1 MTRQAD
7 DTRLIKNQRGSNLFP
22 VIVATTLTIV
32 LLAAAP
38 AEAAKKRRSSGATS
52 GGGGGGGPL
61 VLQTPPPRNPM
72 EHNNRGVELGSKG
85 LWNDAIREHEEALNA
100 DPENT
105 TFRQNL
111 SSAHLHYADLLASK
125 KKWYEA
131 IGHYREALYADPANL
146 PADAHLDKCLQALG
160 KNPDDYAVRAALADE
175 ADIAGNYPVAIVEY
189 RKCVKMTDNGPS
201 RFRLARV
208 LYKQGKVVEAYE
220 ELRLAINKEW
230 KTTENNE
237 LANCHCLMGDIL
249 WEVTMKAKEQ
259 GRGPLY
265 LKRLSNVGICYR
277 RAATINPNNT
287 DAIRGLI
294 NAAKEAVAISDSF
307 DNNLMLGS
315 GYALA
320 GDFERAKQS
329 YNKCWQLS
337 PNSPALHK
345 ARSAYHL
352 MVVSSAMA
360 TPKLLQESVLKIEKE
375 LEKRPDDP
383 ELLYIYG
390 RGQEALKN
398 NDLALRA
405 YEKAR
410 SINPHANPD
419 LLEGIKRITGQGEP
433 TQVASKPA
441 GGASGKPTATAGGGK
456 DGGDGGG
463 DTPEK
468 PPEKKIDP
476 NAPPPSKVS
485 PQTYEAI
492 KGKIAAGDNKGAD
505 ADLSAILDKFPEE
518 GTAYLLR
525 GGIKEQTGDMAGA
538 AVDYRMGKSFKAP
551 GALDALRQLDG
562 SRFNKQIQDAKAL
575 IQAGNFVESAS
586 TLKQVTRMAPDLP
599 TPHRLLGDVLDKL
612 GEKKEAERE
621 RKKADEL
628 DKKE

>member
-1 MTRQAD
+1 MTRHAD
-7 DTRLIKNQRGSNLFP
+7 DTRPIKKRSGNNLFP
-22 VIVATTLTIV
+22 VCLAATLTLIV
-32 LLAAAP
+32 LTADP
-38 AEAAKKRRSSGATS
+38 ADAAKRRRSSGATS
-52 GGGGGGGPL
+52 GGGGGGPL
-61 VLQTPPPRNPM
+61 VLTTPPPRNPM

-100 DPENT
+100 DPESEI
-105 TFRQNL
+105 FRRNL
-111 SSAHLHYADLLASK
+111 SSAHLHYADSLASK

-146 PADAHLDKCLQALG
+146 PADSHLDNCLKAIG
-160 KNPDDYAVRAALADE
+160 KNPDDYAVRAGLADE

-189 RKCVKMTDNGPS
+189 RKCVKMSDSGPS

-220 ELRLAINKEW
+220 ELRIAINKEW

-249 WEVTMKAKEQ
+249 WEVTIKAKEQ

-287 DAIRGLI
+287 DAIRGII
-294 NAAKEAVAISDSF
+294 NAAKEAVAINDSF

-315 GYALA
+315 GYSLG

-329 YNKCWQLS
+329 YNKCWQLN
-337 PNSPALHK
+337 PNSPVLHK
-345 ARSAYHL
+345 ARTSFHL

-360 TPKLLQESVLKIEKE
+360 TPKLLQESTLKIEKE

-390 RGQEALKN
+390 RGQEALKS

-410 SINPHANPD
+410 SINPHVNPD
-419 LLEGIKRITGQGEP
+419 LLAGIERITGQSQGGEP
-433 TQVASKPA
+433 TKVASKSGPT
-441 GGASGKPTATAGGGK
+441 GAPATAGG
-456 DGGDGGG
+456 DAGGG
-463 DTPEK
+463 GSDVAK
-468 PPEKKIDP
+468 PPAPKIDP
-476 NAPPPSKVS
+476 NAPAPSKVS
-485 PQTYEAI
+485 PQAYAAI
-492 KGKIAAGDNKGAD
+492 EGQIASGDNKGAET
-505 ADLSAILDKFPEE
+505 ALSAILDKFPEE
-518 GTAYLLR
+518 GRAYLLR
-525 GGIKEQTGDMAGA
+525 GGIKEQTGDMPGA
-538 AVDYRMGKSFKAP
+538 AVDYRMGKSFKAA
-551 GALDALRQLDG
+551 GAVDALKQLDG
-562 SRFNKQIQDAKAL
+562 SRFNKQINDAKQL

-586 TLKQVTRMAPDLP
+586 TLKQITRMAPDLS
-599 TPHRLLGDVLDKL
+599 TPHRLLAEALDKL

-621 RKKADEL
+621 RKKADDL
-628 DKKE
+628 DKKD